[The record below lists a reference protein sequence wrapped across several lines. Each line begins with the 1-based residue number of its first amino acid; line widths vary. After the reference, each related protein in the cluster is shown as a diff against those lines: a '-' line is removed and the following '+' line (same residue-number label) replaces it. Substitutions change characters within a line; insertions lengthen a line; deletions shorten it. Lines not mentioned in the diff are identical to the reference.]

1 MYAKSKSET
10 HILSQLDDLIKEV
23 LAIWTCDVLEPLT
36 LLHVVT
42 ESSRKYT
49 RTRFI
54 LVLW

>member
-42 ESSRKYT
+42 ESSRKWT

-54 LVLW
+54 LILW